1 MPRTATPDI
10 EAIAPGSVLLSAL
23 VGIALAAAGF
33 VVGVGATGLAD
44 GTTAFWYLSRASGFV
59 AYALLWGSVTWGLF
73 LSTGLGRAWVRPP
86 QLLDAHQFLSAAAVG
101 FGSFHGL
108 VLMGDR
114 YVSFPLRAVVVP
126 FAGRYEPLLCRLW
139 PDRALALTVAH
150 RQLSH
155 PSAHRRASVATVA
168 LHELR
173 RIRPGVRPRNS
184 VGHRQRDA
192 VGRRRLPRDGGPS
205 RFSLAAPHPFD
216 YVGARSAPRTRRGCT
231 ALVTTASSDLRA
243 RSCPGSRGTARRFA
257 SAMRPLALRHPACPA
272 RSSPGS
278 VDARRPSRRGPAPPY
293 RDGRRH

>member
-44 GTTAFWYLSRASGFV
+44 GTTAFWYLSRASGSV

-126 FAGRYEPLLCRLW
+126 FAGRYEPLLVACGQIALWLSLLLIVSFHIRRHIGARAWRRLHYTSFG
-139 PDRALALTVAH
+139 AFGLAFVHATLLGTD
-150 RQLSH
+150 
-155 PSAHRRASVATVA
+155 SATPWAAGVHLATVA
-168 LHELR
+168 PVVFLSLH
-173 RIRPGVRPRNS
+173 RILSITSVRDRLL
-184 VGHRQRDA
+184 GRDA
-192 VGRRRLPRDGGPS
+192 AAQPS
-205 RFSLAAPHPFD
+205 
-216 YVGARSAPRTRRGCT
+216 
-231 ALVTTASSDLRA
+231 
-243 RSCPGSRGTARRFA
+243 
-257 SAMRPLALRHPACPA
+257 
-272 RSSPGS
+272 
-278 VDARRPSRRGPAPPY
+278 
-293 RDGRRH
+293 